1 MGLIYPMGQRLGRF
15 CFGVFGGLTVN
26 GRECVPLGGPLLVVA
41 NHLSFN
47 DPPLLVAT
55 INRRLNFIGK
65 HELFS
70 NPISR
75 FTMREFGVFPFDRSG
90 PSVEMVRLTL
100 RLLSEDRA
108 LVLFPEGRR
117 SSDCSLQKGLPG
129 AAYIAMQS
137 QATILPVGISGT
149 EKVPPWRVLFP
160 LHRMTVNIGQPFT
173 LPVIEGRPSRQL
185 LESMADMI
193 MYRIAAL
200 LPDKYQGVYTLPPP
214 SPRER
219 IPPAPAHS
227 GGASGTQT
235 R

>member
-1 MGLIYPMGQRLGRF
+1 MGQHLGRL
-15 CFGVFGGLTVN
+15 CFGAFGRLTVN
-26 GRECVPLGGPLLVVA
+26 GRECVPPGGPLLLVA

-47 DPPLLVAT
+47 DPPLLVVA

-65 HELFS
+65 HELFG

-90 PSVEMVRLTL
+90 HSLDMVRLTL

-129 AAYIAMQS
+129 AAYIAMKS

-149 EKVPPWRVLFP
+149 ENVPPWRVLFP
-160 LHRMTVNIGQPFT
+160 LCRMTVNIGQPFT
-173 LPVIEGRPSRQL
+173 LPMIEGRPSRQTL
-185 LESMADMI
+185 GSMADMI

-200 LPDKYQGVYTLPPP
+200 LPDKYHGVYALPPP
-214 SPRER
+214 NQPEW
-219 IPPAPAHS
+219 IPPAASHS
-227 GGASGTQT
+227 GDATGPQT